1 MKKCVSLVLVFLA
14 SREFF
19 LFFPNP
25 TSFLFSHHDQCSGK
39 KRKFH
44 LFMRFIVGGPQPEHF
59 ATIGQKKFLFPSRR
73 WAHLE
78 TTIFVD
84 AVKSGMI
91 RNTLVKMRDAA

>member
-1 MKKCVSLVLVFLA
+1 
-14 SREFF
+14 
-19 LFFPNP
+19 
-25 TSFLFSHHDQCSGK
+25 
-39 KRKFH
+39 
-44 LFMRFIVGGPQPEHF
+44 MRFIVGGPQPEHF